1 MKQHNSIPQHIQ
13 LELLK
18 KQYDVYCI
26 IHFAIWFLKR
36 NTVIRTEEIERV
48 LSVVKNEMISF
59 LYYEIWRV
67 VLMNKIQIRKS

>member
-26 IHFAIWFLKR
+26 IRFAIRFLPR
-36 NTVIRTEEIERV
+36 NTVIKTEEIERV
-48 LSVVKNEMISF
+48 LTVVKNEIISF
-59 LYYEIWRV
+59 LNRMKEGE
-67 VLMNKIQIRKS
+67 LSN

>member
-26 IHFAIWFLKR
+26 IHFAIWFLTR
-36 NTVIRTEEIERV
+36 NTVIKSYKSFDLE
-48 LSVVKNEMISF
+48 KNEC
-59 LYYEIWRV
+59 YYWYMQV
-67 VLMNKIQIRKS
+67 KQ